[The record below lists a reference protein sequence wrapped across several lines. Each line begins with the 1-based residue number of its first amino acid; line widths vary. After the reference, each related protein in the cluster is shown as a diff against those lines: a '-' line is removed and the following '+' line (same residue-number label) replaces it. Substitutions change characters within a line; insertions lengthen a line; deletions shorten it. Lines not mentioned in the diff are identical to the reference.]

1 MDKMLTAKLRY
12 RDMHTLTKQSCGYAV
27 TTREEGLPFC
37 EASEESLTV
46 EHSTQNY
53 VILNAEY

>member
-1 MDKMLTAKLRY
+1 MLTAKLRY

-27 TTREEGLPFC
+27 TTLEEGLPFC